1 MAQSPS
7 AAMNLSLAAIALI
20 MEHEP
25 ARRSDAEAV
34 YEERRRTQ

>member
-1 MAQSPS
+1 
-7 AAMNLSLAAIALI
+7 MNLSLAAIALI

-34 YEERRRTQ
+34 HERRTQ